1 MVFNTIVPKEF
12 EPGVGRDLYFLEA
25 YLKVDVV
32 DAAAVGISSVL
43 LKATLLST
51 HIAHIF
57 HFFIRVW
64 TSAGCGQIQY
74 TYWVLVLVVRC
85 SDFRDQI
92 FNFSLTVCKILS

>member
-43 LKATLLST
+43 LKATL
-51 HIAHIF
+51 
-57 HFFIRVW
+57 
-64 TSAGCGQIQY
+64 
-74 TYWVLVLVVRC
+74 
-85 SDFRDQI
+85 
-92 FNFSLTVCKILS
+92 